1 LIRANAKRLLYDGA
15 NRLGLVLSR
24 HGFEIASTGVRDEFR
39 LLESR
44 YRRFVVS
51 HLFRR

>member
-1 LIRANAKRLLYDGA
+1 LAKANPERLLYDGA

-24 HGFEIASTGVRDEFR
+24 HRFEIASTGVRDEFR
-39 LLESR
+39 LLKNLAR
-44 YRRFVVS
+44 GFAVP